1 MPDPKLKAVAAEIAA
16 ILKKH
21 DVAGTVVL
29 SSPNFMEY
37 LHHFEASWN
46 ALHFETVDGKPALR
60 FRCKRADYPTK
71 EAWAETMRVTIG
83 TVQGFA
89 DALLEQGNTLQGL
102 ALTVGRKVHYEH
114 MTKNEGD

>member
-1 MPDPKLKAVAAEIAA
+1 
-16 ILKKH
+16 
-21 DVAGTVVL
+21 
-29 SSPNFMEY
+29 
-37 LHHFEASWN
+37 
-46 ALHFETVDGKPALR
+46 
-60 FRCKRADYPTK
+60 
-71 EAWAETMRVTIG
+71 MRVTIG